1 MQELRN
7 EEGSS
12 LIEVS
17 IAIASAAVLMLG
29 VMASFTTSNKQD
41 RDAFEET
48 RSQNV
53 CSSMMEQIESLE
65 FEELANYAGLTVVQ
79 EIEKWTFTIQV
90 VQIQTDLLA
99 IHVTVSTTNNHD
111 AVPDVELMTLKT
123 IKDES
128 LLLS

>member
-1 MQELRN
+1 MQN
-7 EEGSS
+7 EEGTS

-29 VMASFTTSNKQD
+29 VMASFTTSTKQD

-48 RSQNV
+48 RSQAV
-53 CSSMMEQIESLE
+53 CASMMAQIESLE
-65 FEELANYAGLTVVQ
+65 FEELAVYAGLTVVQ
-79 EIEKWTFTIQV
+79 MIDKWTFTIQV
-90 VQIQTDLLA
+90 VQVQTDLLA
-99 IHVTVSTTNNHD
+99 IHVTVSTTNELD
-111 AVPDVELMTLKT
+111 SVPDVELMTLKT